1 MVMQSILS
9 PPPSSSAV
17 VGAAANRCIK
27 MCHDR
32 FLTSRFFNVTAT
44 RSLLFPRRRRRLVST
59 TIFSTAATDITNNN
73 AKTPPPPPTTAAAKV
88 CTTTD
93 FGYSWND
100 YNIPWQQ
107 RPLLRRSF
115 STSQQP
121 VSSYRSTTLIQNNTT
136 CSSFPA
142 APDPSSSRTHSTT
155 TAAGTTTTT
164 TITTSTGPVTERLFE
179 LIAGGTVQ
187 PDDVQLQDA
196 QELDRLYHDLI
207 NKGAPPPLVSS
218 SSQPPEQQQQQNQ
231 PQQSSSSFF
240 GSWFGSSSSSSSSS
254 SSASTSSSST
264 STTANLE
271 RAGGFVKGVYS
282 YGGVGCGKT
291 FLMDLLYDAIGNE
304 DEGIKSGWADDRQK
318 VHYHKFMLDVH
329 QFMHISRKEQQ
340 EKYGDNAPSKLNL
353 IDPVVDHIL
362 QNGRLLCLDEFQ
374 VTDVADAMILKE
386 IFTGLWQHGC
396 VLVATSNRPPNDLYK
411 DGLQRD
417 RFVPFIKMLEER
429 CEVVSLMKSTTDY
442 RMVISALDTE
452 ANNEEAGEATET
464 TKDSLTSSHTLTHPK
479 TKQRPKQVYWFG
491 KGQSKELRKVFNEMT
506 KGRPT
511 NPTSLETQGRKVKI
525 PMACKTQNKMIA
537 MFSFEDLCQKALGAA
552 DYLVIGQQFSTVF
565 VYSIPQM
572 DIPTINWLR
581 RFITF
586 VDTMYEL
593 KVTLILQ
600 TQAPSLQDIFIL
612 DDDKDSYTQDEVFA
626 FDRTLS
632 RLEEMK
638 STAYLSSKWLGVAQ
652 AGLPV
657 SDDDDTFSAELAAAA
672 AAPVKTSLILQPS
685 LADSPTSFHEPISL
699 SHWTGPLGK

>member
-1 MVMQSILS
+1 MLLTAKR
-9 PPPSSSAV
+9 PP
-17 VGAAANRCIK
+17 
-27 MCHDR
+27 
-32 FLTSRFFNVTAT
+32 VT
-44 RSLLFPRRRRRLVST
+44 T
-59 TIFSTAATDITNNN
+59 TIATA
-73 AKTPPPPPTTAAAKV
+73 
-88 CTTTD
+88 
-93 FGYSWND
+93 
-100 YNIPWQQ
+100 
-107 RPLLRRSF
+107 
-115 STSQQP
+115 
-121 VSSYRSTTLIQNNTT
+121 
-136 CSSFPA
+136 
-142 APDPSSSRTHSTT
+142 
-155 TAAGTTTTT
+155 TAAGINNNLTTTTT
-164 TITTSTGPVTERLFE
+164 TTTTKVWYAFTTNNAYFDDVWQRQRRRRRRRWRPFSTSPTFEESVVDSTPTDTRRTQSSTTGRTTTSTTTTTTSTGPVTERLFK

-187 PDDVQLQDA
+187 NDDVQLQDA

-207 NKGAPPPLVSS
+207 NKGAPPPLSAS
-218 SSQPPEQQQQQNQ
+218 SSQPAEQKEQQEQ
-231 PQQSSSSFF
+231 PQRSSSFF
-240 GSWFGSSSSSSSSS
+240 GGWFESSSSSSP
-254 SSASTSSSST
+254 SAS
-264 STTANLE
+264 STTATASNTSTDM
-271 RAGGFVKGVYS
+271 AASNIVGTGGFVKGVYS

-304 DEGIKSGWADDRQK
+304 EDSIKSGWDNDRQK

-340 EKYGDNAPSKLNL
+340 EKYGDKAPSQMNL

-386 IFTGLWQHGC
+386 IFKGLWQNGC

-417 RFVPFIKMLEER
+417 RFVPFIKMLEDR
-429 CEVVSLMKSTTDY
+429 CEVVSLMQSSTDY

-452 ANNEEAGEATET
+452 ADEQEAGDDTDT
-464 TKDSLTSSHTLTHPK
+464 TNDPRTSSHTLTHPR
-479 TKQRPKQVYWFG
+479 TKQLPKQVYWYG
-491 KGQSKELRKVFNEMT
+491 KGQSKELKKVFSEMT

-565 VYSIPQM
+565 VSSIPQM

-600 TQAPSLQDIFIL
+600 TQAPSLQDIFVL

-638 STAYLSSKWLGVAQ
+638 SSTYLSSKWLGAAQ
-652 AGLPV
+652 AGLPRI
-657 SDDDDTFSAELAAAA
+657 DDDDFSAEQAAAA